1 MKAAMNPELTEAL
14 CWFTRETEI
23 MSGMLLACGAG
34 GRTEYAIDGEVREDS
49 VFDLASLTKLFTGLC
64 AMKLKEEGLLD
75 ISRSVFSYDPRFEF
89 LRDVTVEQI
98 MGFTRELRT
107 PGRIDGCRSREEA
120 LACLFGTVSVG
131 EPKGR
136 AYSDIPS
143 MVLKYVLEAAGN
155 LPFMDCVRKIVLEP
169 AGMKETWARVPEERI
184 GDCLS
189 YDGEYRIE
197 GDKRIHRTG
206 LKAGVP
212 HDPKAAL
219 IQEGTEDLCG
229 HAGLFS
235 TGGDMVRFCRA
246 VLAEK
251 IVSRNSLQ
259 EMAVNR
265 TGRRRAD
272 GTYTQYLG
280 YQCYVRHPQQYYSEI
295 PRYMGRQAFGNAGF
309 AGNHL
314 SVDPE
319 HGTFTLFLGNRVK
332 DRLTVLLPETGKSLE
347 DYGLNADGSGKFPW
361 IEPDGTTRMIPS
373 SVQYV
378 HQKDEHLHK
387 IVARV
392 LKLKEIPF
400 EGQDS
405 EVIQN

>member
-1 MKAAMNPELTEAL
+1 MMAAINPELTEAVR
-14 CWFTRETEI
+14 WFTREKEI
-23 MSGMLLACGAG
+23 MSGILLACGAG
-34 GRTEYAIDGEVREDS
+34 ERTAYAIDGEVREDS

-75 ISRSVFSYDPRFEF
+75 ISRSVFSYDQRFSF
-89 LRDVTVEQI
+89 LRDVTVGQI
-98 MGFTRELRT
+98 MSFTRELCT
-107 PGRIDGCRSREEA
+107 PGRIDACQSREEA
-120 LACLFGTVSVG
+120 LTCLFGTASIG
-131 EPKGR
+131 EPKRR

-143 MVLKYVLEAAGN
+143 MVLKYVLEAAAS
-155 LPFMDCVRKIVLEP
+155 LPFMDCVRKTVLEP

-197 GDKRIHRTG
+197 GEKRVHRAG
-206 LKAGVP
+206 LKPGVP
-212 HDPKAAL
+212 HDPKAAV
-219 IQEGTEDLCG
+219 IQRDTEDLCG

-235 TGGDMVRFCRA
+235 TFSDMVRFCRA
-246 VLAEK
+246 VLEEK
-251 IVSRNSLQ
+251 IVSRTSLR

-265 TGRRRAD
+265 TGYRRPD

-309 AGNHL
+309 TGNHL

-319 HGTFTLFLGNRVK
+319 HGIFTLFLGNRVK
-332 DRLTVLLPETGKSLE
+332 ERLTVLLPEAGKSLE
-347 DYGLNADGSGKFPW
+347 DYGLNADGSGKYLW
-361 IEPDGTTRMIPS
+361 LNADGTSVLIPS
-373 SVQYV
+373 SVKYV

-387 IVARV
+387 AVAKV
-392 LKLKEIPF
+392 LGLKEIPF
-400 EGQDS
+400 DES
-405 EVIQN
+405 ESCK